1 MGKVT
6 ADAIRTRLMH
16 LIRNSWKELQWE
28 GINVDMIHNIENVAP
43 ILIDFQYEGSGDYLF
58 SADISFMV
66 KEQNNPLGTHRERY
80 RVFPYSTMSIKEG
93 ENNFKTDIITPIPL
107 QKLL

>member
-16 LIRNSWKELQWE
+16 LIRNSWKELQWK

-66 KEQNNPLGTHRERY
+66 KEQNNPFGMHRERF
-80 RVFPYSTMSIKEG
+80 RIFPHSKMSIIE
-93 ENNFKTDIITPIPL
+93 TDIDFNIEVSSQLPL
-107 QKLL
+107 QKL

>member
-16 LIRNSWKELQWE
+16 LIRNSWKELQWK

-66 KEQNNPLGTHRERY
+66 KEQNNPFGMHRERF
-80 RVFPYSTMSIKEG
+80 RIFPHSNMSIIE
-93 ENNFKTDIITPIPL
+93 TDIDFNIEVSSQLPL
-107 QKLL
+107 QKL